1 MERGMEKANSRKE
14 IKIVKD
20 IIHLQFLMDKPS
32 LFVPFVEILDMLKT
46 PAEPKK
52 GQ

>member
-1 MERGMEKANSRKE
+1 MVRENSRKE
-14 IKIVKD
+14 RGMVKD
-20 IIHLQFLMDKPS
+20 IIHLQFLMDKQL
-32 LFVPFVEILDMLKT
+32 LFVPFVDILNMLKT